1 MDGVQATEFLLDRLK
16 ESKTNDEFFA
26 QMKRKSQN

>member
-1 MDGVQATEFLLDRLK
+1 VQATEFLLDRLK
-16 ESKTNDEFFA
+16 EAKTNDEFFE